1 MATRADKLEEA
12 LNDAIAFLAAWPPHP
27 ATAAKIRELEEAKRS
42 APPAEP
48 AYPQGRALVGT
59 PSYAPSGVPVLLAEV
74 IDDTLYLWSGL
85 DITEAWELH
94 KRLVAVPGIT
104 VPMRQLGPDEP
115 HTTLEQALRRRAEG
129 FSREMRTP
137 SRKAQLDELNTL
149 REQLAQQVDELRH
162 ALREATRLTL
172 AMAALEGGD
181 AAVDHAF
188 FSAMRR
194 CLEETAERLAERE
207 DDESVRDTV
216 AWLSGQLN
224 QALAAPSKRWHLE
237 RVVRRQAPQPRSSA
251 DGEL

>member
-27 ATAAKIRELEEAKRS
+27 ATAAKIRELEVAKRS
-42 APPAEP
+42 ALAEP
-48 AYPQGRALVGT
+48 AYPQRRALVGT

-85 DITEAWELH
+85 DITEAWALH

-104 VPMRQLGPDEP
+104 IPMRQLGPDEP
-115 HTTLEQALRRRAEG
+115 HTKLEQALRRRAEG
-129 FSREMRTP
+129 FSREVQTP

-149 REQLAQQVDELRH
+149 CEQLAQQVDELRH

-188 FSAMRR
+188 FSAMHR
-194 CLEETAERLAERE
+194 CLEEAAEGLAERE
-207 DDESVRDTV
+207 DDESIRDTV
-216 AWLSGQLN
+216 AWLSGQIN
-224 QALAAPSKRWHLE
+224 QVLAAPSKRWRLE
-237 RVVRRQAPQPRSSA
+237 RLVRRQTHQPQSPA